1 MRLKNKVALVT
12 GGAAGIGEAI
22 VRRFAAEGAVVY
34 LGDVDAKGG
43 EAVAKAAGAT
53 FVKLDVSSRADW
65 DHVAALVTER
75 HRQLDVLVNNAG
87 IVSHLAI
94 DAVDEATWNR
104 IMAIN
109 VTGTMLGCQAAIRM
123 VKGVADAR
131 PVSVVNVSSTT
142 GLMGLPNDAA
152 YSTSKHAILGLTRS
166 SAGYCA
172 RSKIPVRFNTLH
184 PGATLTSIL
193 QGYIDQDPRMRDV
206 FNSMS
211 PLGRMASTDEQA
223 AVALF
228 LASDESSYCTG
239 AAFVA
244 DGGITSMHPVVG

>member
-12 GGAAGIGEAI
+12 GGASGIGEAI

-34 LGDVDAKGG
+34 LGDVDAQGG

-109 VTGTMLGCQAAIRM
+109 VTGTMLGCQAVIRM

>member
-1 MRLKNKVALVT
+1 MRLKNKVALIT
-12 GGAAGIGEAI
+12 GGASGIGEAI

-34 LGDVDAKGG
+34 LGDVDVKAG
-43 EAVAKAAGAT
+43 EATAAANGAT
-53 FVKLDVSSRADW
+53 FVVLDVSKRADW
-65 DHVAALVTER
+65 DRVAAGIAER

-94 DAVDEATWNR
+94 DAVDEAIWNR
-104 IMAIN
+104 IMSIN
-109 VTGTMLGCQAAIRM
+109 LTGTMLGCQTAIRM

-131 PVSVVNVSSTT
+131 PVSIVNVSSTT
-142 GLMGLPNDAA
+142 GLLGLPNDAA
-152 YSTSKHAILGLTRS
+152 YSTSKHAVLGLTRS
-166 SAGYCA
+166 AAGYCA
-172 RSKIPVRFNTLH
+172 RSRIPVRINTLH
-184 PGATLTSIL
+184 PGATLTAIL
-193 QGYIDQDPRMRDV
+193 QGYIDQDPKMRDV
-206 FNSMS
+206 FNGMA

-239 AAFVA
+239 SAFVA